1 MACEVTEVLKREKV
15 ASVIQINTGLIE
27 DEQSTR
33 PTIEVLVERG
43 KFAHVKFYNFCCENF

>member
-1 MACEVTEVLKREKV
+1 M

-43 KFAHVKFYNFCCENF
+43 KFAHVKCLNIF